1 MANTVE
7 QREDGT
13 GQPPTPTLRR
23 PAEAQSAKAGEQKA
37 DDAEQPERR
46 AWARVSTLDHVAMA
60 NGRLRPGRPAQI
72 IDVSPGG
79 ALVETDWR
87 LLPGTR
93 VELQVGDPVTL
104 HRVKGRIVRCHVAL
118 LDRERV
124 RYRGGLAFE
133 EQLLLGG
140 NGNERPAG
148 SSCTAASG
156 LPAPRLAG

>member
-7 QREDGT
+7 QT
-13 GQPPTPTLRR
+13 
-23 PAEAQSAKAGEQKA
+23 AE
-37 DDAEQPERR
+37 DAEQPERR
-46 AWARVSTLDHVAMA
+46 AWARISTVEHIAMA
-60 NGRLRPGRPAQI
+60 NGRLRPGRTAQI

-93 VELQVGDPVTL
+93 VELQLGDPVTV

-133 EQLLLGG
+133 EQLPLGG

-148 SSCTAASG
+148 SLCTAASS
-156 LPAPRLAG
+156 LPAATQAG